1 MVTPRAKLSNKDGF
15 TLVELVVVLVV
26 LAIVSV
32 GMARFIRSST
42 QIFIDAS
49 EREQLLREGS
59 FAVERINRE
68 ISAAVPNS
76 VRLTGNASVHCL
88 QFVPIRWSSFYLTL
102 PLTPSSDREIDII
115 EMQDLAGNVFSP
127 DAGSDYVLVYPTSSN
142 DVYSNTS
149 NRRQL
154 INACSDDG
162 DGNCETNDDTD
173 SVVQLTV
180 DGAFSQASP
189 ARRIYIAN
197 SAVNYCVRNNA
208 IYRHESAISA
218 TQTTFSSGGVLM
230 AENLANQLSANP
242 NAANSNSKNPFRIVD
257 ASLRRNAYTQTQ
269 FIFTRDGEN
278 MTFTQEIHVPNVP

>member
-1 MVTPRAKLSNKDGF
+1 MITSRAKLSSKGGF

-26 LAIVSV
+26 LSIVSV

-59 FAVERINRE
+59 FVVERINRE

-76 VRLTGNASVHCL
+76 VRLTGNSGVHCL
-88 QFVPIRWSSFYLTL
+88 QFVPIRWSSTYLTL
-102 PLTPSSDREIDII
+102 PLTSSGDREIDII
-115 EMQDLAGNVFSP
+115 EMQDVAGNVFTP
-127 DAGSDYVLVYPTSSN
+127 VAGTDYALVYPTSSN

-149 NRRQL
+149 NQRQL
-154 INACSDDG
+154 INACSDDDG
-162 DGNCETNDDTD
+162 DCATNGD
-173 SVVQLTV
+173 SDKVVQLTLN
-180 DGAFSQASP
+180 GAFSQASP
-189 ARRIYIAN
+189 ARRLYIAN

-230 AENLANQLSANP
+230 AENLVNQLSANP
-242 NAANSNSKNPFRIVD
+242 NAANTNSKNPFRIVD